1 MAMPVPVSAATAL
14 EPRFATTP
22 DGDFHYVLAGY
33 GRPAIVLVNGAGGP
47 LAGWSRVLPRLAEL
61 GTVVA
66 YDRLGVGR
74 SSASRR
80 PQTGEAIVA
89 GLRDLL
95 GTIGCDPPF
104 VLVGHSL
111 GGLYAN
117 LFARRH
123 PDQVAAVV
131 LLEAAHP
138 GDRSLVDLQP
148 RWLRGVNRLL
158 SRAGPRRRHEAFTE
172 ERWVDET
179 VRQLDAAGAFPPV
192 PLAVVTGGRRPP
204 RWLLPAAAAEL
215 RAANQRAL
223 AGLSPRSRHVVAA
236 RSGHFPQL
244 SEPDVVID
252 AVRWAVGELAAA
264 DRPSTGEDAQAHEG

>member
-1 MAMPVPVSAATAL
+1 MTMPVPTSAGSA
-14 EPRFATTP
+14 RDSRHVTTP
-22 DGDFHYVLAGY
+22 DGTFHCLLAGT
-33 GRPAIVLVNGAGGP
+33 GRPVIVLVNGAGGP
-47 LAGWSRVLPRLAEL
+47 IAGWSRVLPRLAEF
-61 GTVVA
+61 GMVVA

-74 SSASRR
+74 SSAPRR
-80 PQTGEAIVA
+80 PQTGEAIVE

-111 GGLYAN
+111 GGLYVN
-117 LFARRH
+117 LFARRQ
-123 PDQVAAVV
+123 PDEVAAVV

-138 GDRSLVDLQP
+138 DDRSLADLQP

-158 SRAGPRRRHEAFTE
+158 SRAGPRRRDEAFAE
-172 ERWVDET
+172 VRWVDET
-179 VRQLDAAGAFPPV
+179 VRQLDAAGPFAPV

-223 AGLSPRSRHVVAA
+223 AGLSLRSRHVVAA

-252 AVRWAVGELAAA
+252 AVRWVIDELAADGRRSA
-264 DRPSTGEDAQAHEG
+264 REDAQAHEG